1 MKSNNLKRAAALGL
15 AALMLA
21 PSATFAKEFKDV
33 KKKNNKYSW
42 AYDAIDK
49 LSDNN
54 IISGHPDGE
63 FKPGEPVSLEELL
76 QLIKQILRPSD
87 QEIKTAKEKYSKI
100 AKEKGVN
107 SWAEDAICLALHR
120 GYLDENSLKKAS
132 ERGFFKISGREYPSR
147 GDIAIFFA
155 RALQL
160 SPNGNTNLLKHN
172 DKDKMSDTLKGYLS
186 SLVDAKIF
194 TSTGSDGNFEG
205 ERSITRAE
213 TAIITKA
220 SFDYAEKNKIEA
232 KTEKIKGTVI
242 LSSKLNNVNVVII
255 ETKGSKYSF
264 DIDSNTKYKLKDK
277 DIKLEDI
284 KAGQEVEIE
293 YVKAKSGEREGTA
306 KTITVTNA
314 MLDMVGY
321 VNSKGNNQITLR
333 YRDNSDSINFRTTS
347 KISTSDTKT
356 FDLDKNVK
364 IKAYGKDLKLE
375 DIAVDDLVE
384 FKTNSDNKI
393 TEMTVFPK
401 EAYVKGQIISIEN
414 TNKDKASIK
423 LKLSDGKTY
432 EFYITNETKDLD
444 RFSFR
449 DEINIYVKYKVAMGL
464 ASNNEKDS
472 NLMGEVIGYS
482 SSESS
487 FDYRNR
493 YIVIKSSDGYQKTYY
508 LANRFDIKDYNG
520 ARKTQVTE
528 NYLRGKNVLLS
539 LNSYGEVDTIT
550 IVDSNLK
557 FSAMFQVVSREDVG
571 FNNNR
576 FYKIG
581 LRVIQSDNARLNPGK
596 TLYFQTGQ
604 KLELFEVLSLD
615 GYLNYDGEII
625 ADSNNRSLGNPREYL
640 DSASGTTRKN
650 DFKDYKYFL
659 TNNRPTYNN
668 RTNQYNGGVGQYWI
682 IL

>member
-15 AALMLA
+15 ATLMLA

-42 AYDAIDK
+42 AYDAIDE

-54 IISGHPDGE
+54 IINGHPDGE
-63 FKPGEPVSLEELL
+63 FKPAESVSLEELL
-76 QLIKQILRPSD
+76 QLIKQVLRPSD
-87 QEIKTAKEKYSKI
+87 QELKTAKEKYSKI
-100 AKEKGVN
+100 AKDNGVN
-107 SWAEDAICLALHR
+107 SWAEEAICLALHR
-120 GYLDENSLKKAS
+120 GYLDESSLKKAN
-132 ERGFFKISGREYPSR
+132 ERGFFKISGREYPTR

-160 SPNGNTNLLKHN
+160 SPNGNTNLLKHK
-172 DKDKMSDTLKGYLS
+172 DKDKMSETLKGYLS

-194 TSTGSDGNFEG
+194 ASTGSDGNFEG
-205 ERSITRAE
+205 DRAITRAE

-232 KTEKIKGTVI
+232 KTEKMKGIVI

-255 ETKGSKYSF
+255 ETKGTKYSF

-293 YVKAKSGEREGTA
+293 YAKAKTGEREGTA

-314 MLDMVGY
+314 MLNMVGY

-384 FKTNSDNKI
+384 FKANSDNKI
-393 TEMTVFPK
+393 TEITVFPK
-401 EAYVKGQIISIEN
+401 EANVTGRIISVD
-414 TNKDKASIK
+414 TSNKDRAS
-423 LKLSDGKTY
+423 LKIRLKDNKDY
-432 EFYITNETKDLD
+432 EFYITNSTRDLD
-444 RFSFR
+444 RII
-449 DEINIYVKYKVAMGL
+449 INDNITLYVNYKVAMGL
-464 ASNNEKDS
+464 ASNNQTNTNVVGD
-472 NLMGEVIGYS
+472 VVGYS
-482 SSESS
+482 GDESS
-487 FDYRNR
+487 FTNIRSNR
-493 YIVIKSSDGYQKTYY
+493 YIDIITTDGYTRKYY
-508 LANRFDIKDYNG
+508 LADRYEIKSYNG
-520 ARKTQVTE
+520 VKQTQVTE
-528 NYLRGKNVLLS
+528 SYLKGKSVLLS
-539 LNSYGEVDTIT
+539 LNSFGDVETIT
-550 IVDSNLK
+550 LVDSNLK
-557 FSAMFQVVSREDVG
+557 FSAMFQVVSKVDVG
-571 FNNNR
+571 YNYNVF
-576 FYKIG
+576 KIG
-581 LRVIQSDNARLNPGK
+581 LRVIQSDNTKIEPGK
-596 TLYFQTGQ
+596 VIYFQTGQ
-604 KLELFEVLSLD
+604 NLDLYDVVSFD

-625 ADSNNRSLGNPREYL
+625 ADSNNKYIGNPRVYL
-640 DSASGTTRKN
+640 NYANRTTNKK
-650 DFKDYKYFL
+650 DFQDYKYFL
-659 TNNRPTYNN
+659 NTNRYNSDYNRNN
-668 RTNQYNGGVGQYWI
+668 FYKNNGVPNF
-682 IL
+682 

>member
-42 AYDAIDK
+42 AYDAIDI
-49 LSDNN
+49 LSDKNV
-54 IISGHPDGE
+54 ISGHPDGE
-63 FKPGEPVSLEELL
+63 FKPGESVSLEELL
-76 QLIKQILRPSD
+76 QLIKQVLRPSD
-87 QEIKTAKEKYSKI
+87 EEIKNATTKYSKM
-100 AKEKGVN
+100 AKDNGVN
-107 SWAEDAICLALHR
+107 KWAEEAVCLALDR
-120 GYLDENSLKKAS
+120 GYLDENSLKKAN
-132 ERGFFKISGREYPSR
+132 ERGFFKISQREYPSR

-172 DKDKMSDTLKGYLS
+172 DKDKLSDTLKGYLS
-186 SLVDAKIF
+186 SLVEAKIF
-194 TSTGSDGNFEG
+194 TATGSDGKFEG
-205 ERSITRAE
+205 DRPITRAE

-232 KTEKIKGTVI
+232 KTEKMKGTVV

-255 ETKGSKYSF
+255 ENKGTKYSF
-264 DIDSNTKYKLKDK
+264 DIDNNTKYKLKDK

-293 YVKAKSGEREGTA
+293 YTKAKTGEREGTA

-333 YRDNSDSINFRTTS
+333 YRDNSDSLNFRTTS

-384 FKTNSDNKI
+384 FKTNADNKI
-393 TEMTVFPK
+393 TEITVYPK
-401 EAYVKGQIISIEN
+401 EAYVKGQIVSMEN

-432 EFYITNETKDLD
+432 EFYITNETNRLNDVSLND
-444 RFSFR
+444 NVTF
-449 DEINIYVKYKVAMGL
+449 YVKYKVLIGKSDDQNNGLAMGRVRNVSL
-464 ASNNEKDS
+464 YETT
-472 NLMGEVIGYS
+472 
-482 SSESS
+482 
-487 FDYRNR
+487 FDYYR
-493 YIVIKSSDGYQKTYY
+493 KSSDPYIELELNSGGYKTYS
-508 LANRFDIKDYNG
+508 LVKDPIIREGNI
-520 ARKTQVTE
+520 RVHSVTE
-528 NYLRGKNVLLS
+528 DFLRGKTV
-539 LNSYGEVDTIT
+539 
-550 IVDSNLK
+550 NLK
-557 FSAMFQVVSREDVG
+557 LNDNGKVEEINIVNKDLQFNTMFQVLSVQKTSYEFKTYDVSL
-571 FNNNR
+571 
-576 FYKIG
+576 K
-581 LRVIQSDNARLNPGK
+581 VIQSDNNRIKPGRIINL
-596 TLYFQTGQ
+596 TLEGNV
-604 KLELFEVLSLD
+604 KLKDVFLAN
-615 GYLNYDGEII
+615 GYLDENSNISQLNVEEVVGNTGYYELDQVNGIRERRKFYTFKQLER
-625 ADSNNRSLGNPREYL
+625 DSSRNSFTSGGNGNIY
-640 DSASGTTRKN
+640 
-650 DFKDYKYFL
+650 
-659 TNNRPTYNN
+659 TY
-668 RTNQYNGGVGQYWI
+668 
-682 IL
+682 

>member
-42 AYDAIDK
+42 AYDAIDT
-49 LSDNN
+49 LSDND

-63 FKPGEPVSLEELL
+63 FKPGESVSLEELL
-76 QLIKQILRPSD
+76 QLIKQVLRPSD
-87 QEIKTAKEKYSKI
+87 EEIKNATTKYSKM
-100 AKEKGVN
+100 AKDNGVN
-107 SWAEDAICLALHR
+107 KWAEEAVCLALDR

-160 SPNGNTNLLKHN
+160 SPNGNTSLLKHD
-172 DKDKMSDTLKGYLS
+172 DKSKMSDTLKGYLS
-186 SLVDAKIF
+186 SLVEAKIF
-194 TSTGSDGNFEG
+194 TATGSDGNFEG
-205 ERSITRAE
+205 DRPITRAE

-232 KTEKIKGTVI
+232 KTEKMKGTVI

-255 ETKGSKYSF
+255 ESKGTKYSF
-264 DIDSNTKYKLKDK
+264 DIDNNTKYKLKDK

-293 YVKAKSGEREGTA
+293 YTKAKTGEREGTA

-333 YRDNSDSINFRTTS
+333 YRDNSDSLNFRTTS

-384 FKTNSDNKI
+384 FKTNADNKI
-393 TEMTVFPK
+393 TEITVYPK
-401 EAYVKGQIISIEN
+401 EAQVNGKIISLD
-414 TNKDKASIK
+414 TSNKDKAY
-423 LKLSDGKTY
+423 LKIRLKDNKDY
-432 EFYITNETKDLD
+432 ELYITSETKDLD
-444 RFSFR
+444 KITLN
-449 DEINIYVKYKVAMGL
+449 DNVNLYVNYKVVRGL
-464 ASNNEKDS
+464 ASNYNNGDVS
-472 NLMGEVIGYS
+472 GEVVSYS
-482 SSESS
+482 GDESS
-487 FDYRNR
+487 FTNRRYNR
-493 YIVIKSSDGYQKTYY
+493 YINIRTKDGYNKSYY
-508 LANRFDIKDYNG
+508 LADRYEIKTYSG
-520 ARKTQVTE
+520 ARQTQVTE
-528 NYLRGKNVLLS
+528 DYLRGKNVILTLDK
-539 LNSYGEVDTIT
+539 YGDVELIT
-550 IVDSNLK
+550 IVDSNLQ
-557 FSAMFQVVSREDVG
+557 FSGMFQVVSTVDVG
-571 FNNNR
+571 YNYNI
-576 FYKIG
+576 YKIG
-581 LRVIQSDNARLNPGK
+581 LRVIQSDNEKLRPGK
-596 TLYFQTGQ
+596 TLYFQTSQ
-604 KLELFEVLSLD
+604 KLDLYDVLSFD
-615 GYLNYDGEII
+615 GYLNSDGKII
-625 ADSNNRSLGNPREYL
+625 SDSNNSWIGNPRQYL
-640 DSASGTTRKN
+640 NTANRITRKS
-650 DFKDYKYFL
+650 DFEDYRYFL
-659 TNNRPTYNN
+659 NSNRYNN
-668 RTNQYNGGVGQYWI
+668 SGNSESLRNIGQFN
-682 IL
+682 